1 MNPRVL
7 AIAILLVVAV
17 AVTVSLLVLDRDD
30 GGTEADQAPVNVAFD
45 VLDAECGYANVVTAQ
60 GSIPP
65 QQGEFCLVRVT
76 ITNQG
81 GGAARLDPSCQ
92 FLVSATG
99 QRYAPRPDV
108 LEVDEASNQAFRA
121 PVGPGQVVEDAGL
134 YYDVPAGTKAGA
146 AEFHTACEGELIRV
160 DL

>member
-17 AVTVSLLVLDRDD
+17 AVTVSLLVLDRED
-30 GGTEADQAPVNVAFD
+30 GGTDADQAPSDVAFD
-45 VLDAECGYANVVTAQ
+45 ILDGECGYANVVTAQ

-81 GGAARLDPSCQ
+81 AEAARLDPSCQ

-99 QRYAPRPDV
+99 ERYTPRPDV
-108 LEVDEASNQAFRA
+108 LTVDEASNRAFQAPIA
-121 PVGPGQVVEDAGL
+121 PGQVVEDAGL
-134 YYDVPAGTKAGA
+134 YYDVPAGTNAA
-146 AEFHTACEGELIRV
+146 SAEFHTACDREPIRV